1 VLPSSLTDGV
11 ARSLSDGHRAA
22 CAGAATPRMAITS
35 MADDGHRTARREF
48 ASRAMAIA

>member
-1 VLPSSLTDGV
+1 
-11 ARSLSDGHRAA
+11 
-22 CAGAATPRMAITS
+22 MAITS